1 MLLLATSYHTLHA
14 QSHFNFITHDIRFLN
29 IIPRQYRMTI
39 RLVLLTLLIILLFLF
54 HYTASIKEGFD
65 SPPPIVLQQPLTPET
80 VQAYTKFLNFYNPFC
95 ANWEKAIQTSTAS
108 EIPVVP
114 ATDPSQ
120 ITGPSA
126 PQISEAEMNAHIA
139 KLSQQLNKPL
149 PNLCQALPPQIDNTN
164 IQQIIPLI
172 PTSTEPYQ
180 NALDWMNTNL
190 SQAHAGLSAA
200 LQGVSIKEGFEDS
213 CQDITQ
219 CIANNPQLAQQL
231 AQQISKQQQQQQQ
244 QSQAQIEQ
252 KLKSLTD
259 PFTTNQQLTAAAA
272 SNQDLMQKS
281 QDIQNQA
288 QSGQL
293 LNQIN
298 IPGVTGQP
306 AKKYDIPAGGQ
317 ALQQMQQQDPD
328 RYNHLKDN
336 YGPWFGL
343 KQILE
348 QINGTL

>member
-1 MLLLATSYHTLHA
+1 
-14 QSHFNFITHDIRFLN
+14 
-29 IIPRQYRMTI
+29 MTI
-39 RLVLLTLLIILLFLF
+39 LLVLLTLLIILLFLF
-54 HYTASIKEGFD
+54 HYTAAIKEGFD
-65 SPPPIVLQQPLTPET
+65 SPPPITLQQPLSQET
-80 VQAYTKFLNFYNPFC
+80 IQAYTQFLNLYNPFC
-95 ANWEKAIQTSTAS
+95 TNWEKAIQTSTAS
-108 EIPVVP
+108 EIPVAP

-120 ITGPSA
+120 TMGPSA
-126 PQISEAEMNAHIA
+126 PQISATEMNAHIA

-172 PTSTEPYQ
+172 PTSVQPYQ
-180 NALDWMNTNL
+180 NALDWMNANL
-190 SQAHAGLSAA
+190 SQAHAGLGAA
-200 LQGVSIKEGFEDS
+200 LQGVSMSEGFEDS

-231 AQQISKQQQQQQQ
+231 AQQISEQQQQQQQ

-252 KLKSLTD
+252 RLQSMTN
-259 PFTTNQQLTAAAA
+259 PFITNQPLAAAAA

-288 QSGQL
+288 QSGEL

-306 AKKYDIPAGGQ
+306 AKTYDIPAGGN

-348 QINGTL
+348 QINGSL